1 MGLRRG
7 VAVLEAAAVRRDSCV
22 KAVRDGACYPYF
34 LHGAEQLK
42 HQLGSRRVLRSKL
55 GVLGIADVVIYAE
68 LGFLADLAHSVK
80 QLGVCDVH
88 GHDGLRLE
96 LLLLQ
101 FAEHIPE
108 LLR

>member
-1 MGLRRG
+1 MELVILTSFR
-7 VAVLEAAAVRRDSCV
+7 
-22 KAVRDGACYPYF
+22 
-34 LHGAEQLK
+34 AEQLE
-42 HQLGSRRVLRSKL
+42 HQLGSRRVLRSKQQPL

-68 LGFLADLAHSVK
+68 LGFLADLAHTVK